1 MLSLQQNYIIMVKQD
16 VKMPQSKVFVK
27 YSVTQV
33 QFSGAASL
41 MSDVVTLADGLVTRE
56 VDTAYRYLSLL
67 TFSSF
72 RMGAFSRV
80 GA

>member
-1 MLSLQQNYIIMVKQD
+1 MLSLQQNNIIMVKQD
-16 VKMPQSKVFVK
+16 VKMLQSKVFEK

-33 QFSGAASL
+33 QFSGTASL
-41 MSDVVTLADGLVTRE
+41 MSDVVTLADGLVARE
-56 VDTAYRYLSLL
+56 VDTAYLSLL

>member
-16 VKMPQSKVFVK
+16 VKMLQSKVFVK
-27 YSVTQV
+27 YSVTHV

-41 MSDVVTLADGLVTRE
+41 MSDVVTLADGLVARE
-56 VDTAYRYLSLL
+56 VDTAYLSLL

>member
-16 VKMPQSKVFVK
+16 VKMLQSKVFVK

-41 MSDVVTLADGLVTRE
+41 MSDVVTLADGLVARE
-56 VDTAYRYLSLL
+56 VDTAYLSLL

-72 RMGAFSRV
+72 RMGAFLRV

>member
-16 VKMPQSKVFVK
+16 VKMLQSKVFVK

-41 MSDVVTLADGLVTRE
+41 MSDVVTLADRLVARE
-56 VDTAYRYLSLL
+56 VGTAYLSLL

-80 GA
+80 GT

>member
-16 VKMPQSKVFVK
+16 VKMLQSKVFVK
-27 YSVTQV
+27 YSITQV

-41 MSDVVTLADGLVTRE
+41 MSDVVTLADGLVARE
-56 VDTAYRYLSLL
+56 VDTAYLSLL

-72 RMGAFSRV
+72 RMGAYSRV
-80 GA
+80 GT

>member
-1 MLSLQQNYIIMVKQD
+1 MLSLQQNCIIMVKQD
-16 VKMPQSKVFVK
+16 VKMLQSKVFVK

-41 MSDVVTLADGLVTRE
+41 MSDVVTLADGLVARE
-56 VDTAYRYLSLL
+56 VDTAYLSLL

>member
-16 VKMPQSKVFVK
+16 VKMLQSKVFLK

-41 MSDVVTLADGLVTRE
+41 MSDVVTLADGLIARE
-56 VDTAYRYLSLL
+56 VDTAYLSLL

>member
-1 MLSLQQNYIIMVKQD
+1 MVKQD
-16 VKMPQSKVFVK
+16 VKMLQSKVFVK

-33 QFSGAASL
+33 QFSGADSL
-41 MSDVVTLADGLVTRE
+41 MSDVVTLADGLVARE
-56 VDTAYRYLSLL
+56 VDTAYLSLL

>member
-16 VKMPQSKVFVK
+16 VKMLQSKVFVK

-41 MSDVVTLADGLVTRE
+41 MSDVVTLADGLVARE
-56 VDTAYRYLSLL
+56 VDTAYLSLL

>member
-16 VKMPQSKVFVK
+16 VKMLRSKVFVK

-41 MSDVVTLADGLVTRE
+41 MSDVVTLADGLVARE
-56 VDTAYRYLSLL
+56 VDTAYLSLL
-67 TFSSF
+67 TFPSF

>member
-16 VKMPQSKVFVK
+16 VKMLQSKVFVK

-41 MSDVVTLADGLVTRE
+41 MSDVVTLADGLVAPE
-56 VDTAYRYLSLL
+56 VDTAYLSLL

>member
-1 MLSLQQNYIIMVKQD
+1 MLSLQQNNIIMVKQD
-16 VKMPQSKVFVK
+16 VKMLQSKVFEK

-41 MSDVVTLADGLVTRE
+41 MSDVVTLADGLVARE
-56 VDTAYRYLSLL
+56 VDTAYLRLL

>member
-16 VKMPQSKVFVK
+16 VKMLQSKVFVK

-41 MSDVVTLADGLVTRE
+41 MSDVVTLADGLIARE
-56 VDTAYRYLSLL
+56 VDTAYLSLL

>member
-1 MLSLQQNYIIMVKQD
+1 MVKQD
-16 VKMPQSKVFVK
+16 VKMLQSKVFVK

-41 MSDVVTLADGLVTRE
+41 MSDVVTLADGLVARE
-56 VDTAYRYLSLL
+56 VDTAYLSLL
-67 TFSSF
+67 TFSSL

>member
-16 VKMPQSKVFVK
+16 VKMLQSKVFVK

-41 MSDVVTLADGLVTRE
+41 MFDVVTLVDGLVARE
-56 VDTAYRYLSLL
+56 VDTAYLSLL